1 MTYRLKDS
9 ALQKHLDA
17 ISNGDFSHRLQ
28 NELQD
33 IRGNGTTD
41 ADYRIFFGFMSGR
54 AELVNRFSML
64 LYEHEIE
71 VIQEYNP
78 NEWNAYPEVTPPEGV
93 WMRVEAQRV
102 STGEISRVCAIFR
115 DGRWHL
121 TEQGSAFDLVEF
133 AGTKK
138 VKRYRPWEGAM
149 VWHKWPDK
157 KPPELIELL
166 VTHKTEKGE
175 LRIDKACFDP
185 DEGWEGIID
194 MVGDVLAWAEL
205 PEPYIPD

>member
-71 VIQEYNP
+71 AIPTYNP
-78 NEWNAYPEVTPPEGV
+78 NVWNIWPDVEPPKDV
-93 WMRVEAQRV
+93 HMRVELRTKGTNLDTPEPRLGKVYFQ
-102 STGEISRVCAIFR
+102 GCGYW
-115 DGRWHL
+115 DGREWVVFGCHVL
-121 TEQGSAFDLVEF
+121 LDSEV
-133 AGTKK
+133 
-138 VKRYRPWEGAM
+138 RYQPWE
-149 VWHKWPDK
+149 
-157 KPPELIELL
+157 
-166 VTHKTEKGE
+166 
-175 LRIDKACFDP
+175 
-185 DEGWEGIID
+185 
-194 MVGDVLAWAEL
+194 
-205 PEPYIPD
+205 